1 MAPQNSLPGSV
12 DVINQ
17 KTGDVV
23 AQYAKGSD
31 RIVNLTDTSI
41 VRVNASQESVNF
53 FEREGN
59 DLIVHMKDGS
69 TVRYNSFFTVDG
81 EGLHSEM
88 IFEDELGTHQAA
100 FPYAAAAGPA
110 AAETIVPAF
119 SDVSLGSLVGAGASG
134 FSALAA
140 LGGLAAVGG
149 IVGVAAAANNSGGG
163 GSNNN
168 NNGGGDN
175 GSGGG
180 DNGNGGGDNGGG
192 DNGGGETPA
201 TPTLRIN
208 AIASDNII
216 NLAESTEP
224 QLLSGVTEAVNAGST
239 VTISAIG
246 KTWTTTVQEDGSWN
260 VLLMPEDISA
270 FGQGFHVLRFA
281 LFSSSGAVATAD
293 SQIMISTTPPVLELT
308 QFTPGDILDQ
318 DQHVADKIVRGY
330 VGAEDAGSTIF
341 VTLNN
346 RTYTAIANAEGQ
358 WELVIPAAD
367 MALLEDRQ
375 SYTLLYRAVDI
386 AGNVSEE
393 TRAFSTNF
401 NTPDITINPV
411 ATDNIINSAEILITQ
426 VLSGQTYNIPP
437 GQLVTITLN
446 GKTYYAEVM
455 GDGSWKTSIPSGDL
469 GLLPQGD
476 SALTV
481 SVNDADGNAIVRSVP
496 INVDTSLTG
505 VAIAILSTD
514 DYLNASEAE
523 NPLEVRGVTTVF
535 GEGVTIYVTVN
546 GINYPV
552 TSIDASGR
560 WSVTIPSEDLLRLED
575 GANVITATVVLN
587 DESAQDSRTLN
598 VQVHRLPDPVMDA
611 PFGDGYL
618 NAAEKGVDQ
627 VLSGNTGVTS
637 IGQRVT
643 VQVAGKTYQATV
655 DNDGTWKVTI
665 PAGDLQNIPDG
676 LVTVTVNA
684 SDAAGNNTPL
694 TETAIVDTQFP
705 ALSLLPL
712 TNDGKLNGAE
722 LGQDQVLRGVSGV
735 SEQGQTV
742 VITLNGKT
750 YTTVV
755 GSDGNWQ
762 LLLPAADLSALQTGS
777 YPLNVTLTDAAGN
790 RTTVTQPISVKT
802 SGVEIGVQALTD
814 GNSLDAA
821 EIKVD
826 QILRGTSNAEEG
838 SVVTV
843 ILNGVRYEGVTD
855 IQGNWQVTL
864 PAVELQKLGDG
875 GQTLTVSVTDGFG
888 QSSTIES
895 PFSVDTT
902 SDAVAINIIASDDYL
917 NASEAADGLTIRGN
931 SAGLPAGTIVTVT
944 LNGVNYAATIQ
955 TDGSWQTTVDPA
967 ALQALADGTQT
978 VTATVSTSGGTLLDS
993 HNFTVA
999 INTLP
1004 SVSVDPAFVDNIV
1017 SLAESGQSQTL
1028 TGNTNVVGAGQKV
1041 VAILNGQQYS
1051 GVVNAD
1057 GSWSLTLPQGAMEL
1071 LAEGPGS
1078 LTVVATDVAGN
1089 SANSTVNFTVDK
1101 TPPTLSV
1108 TPINGTD
1115 VLNGNNIAAGITLS
1129 GTTSGDAA
1137 SVVITLNGKSYPAT
1151 LTNGSWSVNLDN
1163 AALSGLANGASSW
1176 TVTATDSAGNVTTTI
1191 RTVSVDTVAPNVVM
1205 DPVARDNIIDLA
1217 EQNTGFSLTGR
1228 TVPAEPGATVSV
1240 TLNGQTLTGVVGGDG
1255 LWTIPVAPSVIS
1267 GLANG
1272 TYPISVTVTDS
1283 AGNASKPVS
1292 STFNVDTTASAISI
1306 NPVDGDNRISAA
1318 DIADGLTISGT
1329 SVRIPEGNTITV
1341 TLNGVQYTATVTAGG
1356 SWQLTVPNADAAA
1369 IADGTVT
1376 LTVTGVD
1383 ENNAVVSNELPF
1395 TLITHVLPQPV
1406 VNAPFGDGVVNAQEA
1421 AAGGNLAGNTGVV
1434 GAGQSVTITL
1444 DNGTPL
1450 TAQVDANGNWTLPL
1464 TPAQLGALTQGPHT
1478 VTVTATDAAGNT
1490 VSSSAPMTVDTVLPT
1505 FAIND
1510 VTADNII
1517 NSAEAA
1523 GAVTISGTGDYDAQS
1538 AQTVIVLVNGQN
1550 YDAIILP
1557 DGTWSVVLPAG
1568 ALAGVPDGPVA
1579 VRVTVTDA
1587 AGNSSTQTET
1597 FTLDASPV
1605 NAPQVQ
1611 IDKVA
1616 GDDFINRAEAN
1627 GQSGV
1632 TISGSSQN
1640 VEEGQTLTVTLNGK
1654 NYTATVNAEGRW
1666 SVTVPPADLAQVP
1679 DGRQAISVTVNDVA
1693 GNSTISSHNVTFAA
1707 QPASQP
1713 TITLNTVA
1721 QDDVI
1726 NALERGQ
1733 PLNISG
1739 SSTSLAAG
1747 TVITVLFNDK
1757 TYTGSVNSSGNWTI
1771 TVPQADMQALEETT
1785 NGTPYPISAS
1795 AVDAALNPASA
1806 SSSVTVDLSAPTLA
1820 VDVANSF
1827 LSDGNINIADAAVD
1841 QTMSGTGTPGETV
1854 TLTLNGTT
1862 LSALVN
1868 EQGAWSM
1875 VIPAGSLQALPQGT
1889 SQITFV
1895 TTDAAG
1901 NSNPQPI
1908 NINVKTVD
1916 GPTMTLDPMFGN
1928 NIVSISEAAS
1938 DSTLSGS
1945 VSGLANGTQ
1954 VVVTINGEEY
1964 IGEVNEGAWS
1974 VVIPSGSLD
1983 TSGQYTV
1990 TVTGVDAFDNP
2001 ATVNGNLDVVLTRPT
2016 ATVTE
2021 PLFGDDNILGQ
2032 AEANAGVQLTGST
2045 GQAGPGQSVS
2055 IILDNGQQFTGAV
2068 DNNGNWIVSLTPAQ
2082 LIAITDGTHD
2092 VQISVTDRAGNT
2104 AVSDPVSV
2112 EIRTD
2117 PLPAPQLAPLFTDGI
2132 LSATEAAGTQTLS
2145 GQLNL
2150 DPLRVAS
2157 VTVSINNG
2165 APLAATINADGTW
2178 TLNVDSATLQAL
2190 PDGVLPVTV
2199 TVTDTAG
2206 NQATGQGSF
2215 EAIINALPQANYV
2228 TPFGDFTINSAE
2240 TGSDQ
2245 FITGNTGVPGTGQT
2259 VTVVLGTQTY
2269 TGTVNEN
2276 GDWTVTV
2283 PQGDLAALS
2292 DNDSLPFS
2300 VTVSDRAGNTTTTD
2314 AQQTPD
2320 VTVHTAL
2327 PAPTVTNPFGD
2338 GIVNISEAAG
2348 EVTLAG
2354 LTGATGPNQY
2364 VTVKIDVDGVT
2375 YTANV
2380 DASGNWSVVLP
2391 AGTLQSLAPGEHEIS
2406 IYAEDQYG
2414 NSNSNT
2420 STVEYQV
2427 ALTPPSVTITAPVF
2441 ADGYVSA
2448 AEAAAGTTL
2457 SGTFST
2463 SYPANAQVKVTIGD
2477 RTFDATVNGTQWT
2490 LTMDADDWSTITARG
2505 QQSVTVSVTDG
2516 AQNVGTASI
2525 TTTLLLDPPT
2535 VSVTAPFAGDN
2546 LLDFAESQT
2555 SQAIGGTSTG
2565 LATGDTVRVT
2575 FAGGNVFET
2584 TVQADGS
2591 WELVLT
2597 PGELAQLQAGAI
2609 TVEGI
2614 DKAGN
2619 VGTASNGGTLTI
2631 DLTPPQYSVNMD
2643 LVAGDNYVNATEFSS
2658 GTLQLSGQAFN
2669 LNGTTLTI
2677 LNGQTTLGTAT
2688 VNADGSWTL
2697 DVPRTAL
2704 PDGNYTL
2711 TVQSDTQASAT
2722 ASQTVVV
2729 DTVAPTLAMAQFTS
2743 DDVINS
2749 SEKAV
2754 AQTISGTS
2762 DANGSQVT
2770 VTLNGKT
2777 YTALVANGA
2786 WSVDVP
2792 PSDMAALED
2801 GNYTITATLSDA
2813 AGNAKDVSQNFTVDA
2828 SSPLLEVDALGV
2840 PAVLNSVNAVSGVV
2854 LQGQGEPGNSV
2865 TIQLGPLSWTGTVDQ
2880 QGNWSHTFPQLDLT
2894 TLTDGPQVVT
2904 ISSTDAAGNTSS
2916 NNLSLNVALNKGL
2929 GVAIDQ
2935 VFNDGILNVAES
2947 LVTQLLT
2954 GKVSGDYRGAK
2965 VSLTVIG
2972 TDFTINDLAVAPDG
2986 SYSFSLPPSLWQ
2998 GLITDTLQLQVSV
3011 VDANGNTRY
3020 ETVDVG
3026 LALTDLPVVNDV
3038 VIAGDNVINLV
3049 ESTAAQTLSG
3059 TVSNVANVTSVV
3071 VNFGGRAINATVDA
3085 LGNWSAALPAELLS
3099 TLPDGTAT
3107 ANVTVTDKF
3116 GNVIKSDAS
3125 FNVVSHNLPAI
3136 SLDPLFGDGVLS
3148 IPELASGLLSG
3159 TATNL
3164 AGRALTI
3171 KIGDATA
3178 FTTNVDNSGRWS
3190 VNLPDAVK
3198 AALQGLGSGT
3208 QTVTITATDQYGNQA
3223 SQSAGL
3229 KVNLVAPV
3237 LNNVT
3242 LFGDGLL
3249 NVADSLVN
3257 QTISGVASS
3266 APIGSTVQVAIGAKV
3281 FSGVVNADGTF
3292 AIALTPTDLAGLADG
3307 TFTPSITLLT
3317 PDGNSSTTAG
3327 SQVIIGVKNVPT
3339 VAITSLFGNDGFL
3352 NQSEALAAQTISGT
3366 VTGLTSGQVTV
3377 NVGGTAYQVPVTDGR
3392 WSLALS
3398 AGALASIADGT
3409 LSVTATVTD
3418 AVGNT
3423 ATGSQLV
3430 NAIVQAVPSIGINTL
3445 FGNGTL
3451 DLNDLLS
3458 NPILSGTSSNLA
3470 AGTQITVKVGLLSY
3484 TTTVGANGQWQ
3495 LAIPAVSLQNLQ
3507 DGNNAL
3513 QVSASATD
3521 AAGNIANVVQSAS
3534 VAIQALPTVAIT
3546 SLFGDGALSLADITT
3561 AQVISG
3567 TSQNAVGSQLTVT
3580 VGGKNYLTTVASN
3593 GSWSVTVPKVDL
3605 SALADGTQAVSVAV
3619 TNAAGKVA
3627 NITSPLDVITHNLP
3641 TISLSSLFGND
3652 GYLNISE
3659 AANGQVIGGK
3669 IGGVVS
3675 GSKVVVTVGGTA
3687 INATVDANGN
3697 WTATVNKTLLQ
3708 GLSSGAAKVGIS
3720 VTDRVGNT
3728 TATEADVQVKLTQPT
3743 LSTNPITNLT
3753 SVLGN
3758 VLLGLV
3764 GSAKLTISGAST
3776 NLNQGAIVHVNL
3788 LNLAMATA
3796 IVGADGKWSTQLDV
3810 GLDLAKI
3817 LSLNTVVNLY
3827 TADMAGNLAYLNVG
3841 LNGSN
3846 PTTTPP
3852 AGTSASLM
3860 AEANSFSLLAAS
3872 ASEESD
3878 STSSDSL
3885 NTQHTATVE
3894 TARQPE
3900 TETAAAATA
3909 SDENYTIGG
3918 LSIDLADG
3926 TSESGESVEGSSGN
3940 DTIHL
3945 SSLGFVQIDGGAG
3958 TDTLLLDGANL
3969 LLNLIELGSKVS
3981 NIEIIDLGKSGS
3993 NSVTLDV
4000 NEALSITD
4008 KPEDDLLIKG
4018 SIGDEINLKH
4028 GISDTWAISGQ
4039 RDVDGIQFDVYHNS
4053 SQANTL
4059 SDVLIQHGLHVNM
4072 V

>member
-31 RIVNLTDTSI
+31 RVVNLTDTSI

-163 GSNNN
+163 SNNN

-192 DNGGGETPA
+192 DNGGGETPV

-216 NLAESTEP
+216 NLAESNEP

-239 VTISAIG
+239 VTISANG
-246 KTWTTTVQEDGSWN
+246 QTWTTTVQEDGSWN

-281 LFSSSGAVATAD
+281 LFSFSGAVATAD
-293 SQIMISTTPPVLELT
+293 SEIMISTTPPVLELT
-308 QFTPGDILDQ
+308 PFTPGDILDQ

-341 VTLNN
+341 VTLND

-496 INVDTSLTG
+496 INVDTTLTG

-546 GINYPV
+546 GINYTV

-665 PAGDLQNIPDG
+665 PAGDLQTIPDG

-684 SDAAGNNTPL
+684 SDAAGNTTPL

-722 LGQDQVLRGVSGV
+722 LGQDQILSGVSGV

-742 VITLNGKT
+742 AITLNGKT

-762 LLLPAADLSALQTGS
+762 LPLPAADLSALQTGS
-777 YPLNVTLTDAAGN
+777 YPLTVTLTDAAGN

-802 SGVEIGVQALTD
+802 GGVEIGVQALTD

-875 GQTLTVSVTDGFG
+875 GQTLTVSVTDVFG

-931 SAGLPAGTIVTVT
+931 SAGLPAGTVVTVT

-955 TDGSWQTTVDPA
+955 TDGSWQTAVDPA
-967 ALQALADGTQT
+967 ALQALTDGTQT
-978 VTATVSTSGGTLLDS
+978 VTATVSTSGGTLIDS
-993 HNFTVA
+993 HDFTVA

-1004 SVSVDPAFVDNIV
+1004 NVTVDPAFIDNVVNI
-1017 SLAESGQSQTL
+1017 AEATQSQTL
-1028 TGNTNVVGAGQKV
+1028 TGSTNISGAGQTV
-1041 VAILNGQQYS
+1041 VATLNGQRFS
-1051 GVVNAD
+1051 GVVNLD
-1057 GSWSLTLPQGAMEL
+1057 GSWSITLPQGAMDL

-1078 LTVVATDVAGN
+1078 LSVVATDMAGN
-1089 SANSTVNFTVDK
+1089 SASSIVNFSVDK
-1101 TPPTLSV
+1101 TPPSLSV

-1115 VLNGNNIAAGITLS
+1115 VLNGNNIANGVTLS

-1151 LTNGSWSVNLDN
+1151 ITNGSWSVNLDN
-1163 AALSGLANGASSW
+1163 AALGGLANGASSW
-1176 TVTATDSAGNVTTTI
+1176 IVTATDNAGNVTTAI
-1191 RTVSVDTVAPNVVM
+1191 RTVSVDTTAPNVVM

-1217 EQNTGFSLTGR
+1217 EQNAGFSLSGR
-1228 TVPAEPGATVSV
+1228 TVPAEPGATVAV

-1255 LWTIPVAPSVIS
+1255 FWTIPVAPSVINS
-1267 GLANG
+1267 LTNG

-1283 AGNASKPVS
+1283 AGNASQPVS
-1292 STFNVDTTASAISI
+1292 STFTVDTTASAIAI
-1306 NPVDGDNRISAA
+1306 NPVDGDNRVSAA

-1421 AAGGNLAGNTGVV
+1421 AAGGNLAGNTGIA
-1434 GAGQSVTITL
+1434 GAGQSVTISI

-1464 TPAQLGALTQGPHT
+1464 TPAQLGALTQGSHT

-1505 FAIND
+1505 FTIDD

-1523 GAVTISGTGDYDAQS
+1523 GAVTITGTGVYDAQS

-1550 YDAIILP
+1550 YDAIIQP

-1568 ALAGVPDGPVA
+1568 ALTGVPDGPVA

-1587 AGNSSTQTET
+1587 AGNSSTQTDT
-1597 FTLDASPV
+1597 FTLDASPA

-1627 GQSGV
+1627 GLSGV
-1632 TISGSSQN
+1632 TISGTSQN
-1640 VEEGQTLTVTLNGK
+1640 VEAGQTLTVTLNGK
-1654 NYTATVNAEGRW
+1654 NYPATINGDGRW
-1666 SVTVPPADLAQVP
+1666 SVTVPSGDLAQVP

-1713 TITLNTVA
+1713 TITLNPVA
-1721 QDDVI
+1721 QDEVI
-1726 NALERGQ
+1726 NALEHGQ

-1771 TVPQADMQALEETT
+1771 TVPQADMQALQETE
-1785 NGTPYPISAS
+1785 NGTPYVVSAS

-1841 QTMSGTGTPGETV
+1841 QTVRGTGTPGETV

-1875 VIPAGSLQALPQGT
+1875 VIPAGSLQALPQGP

-1901 NSNPQPI
+1901 NSNPRI
-1908 NINVKTVD
+1908 VDINVKTVD
-1916 GPTMTLDPMFGN
+1916 GPTLALDPMFGN
-1928 NIVSISEAAS
+1928 NIVNISEAAS
-1938 DSTLSGS
+1938 ESTLSGS
-1945 VSGLANGTQ
+1945 ASGLANGTP
-1954 VVVTINGEEY
+1954 VVVTINGKEY
-1964 IGEVNEGAWS
+1964 IGEVNDGAWS
-1974 VVIPSGSLD
+1974 AVIPQGSLN

-1990 TVTGVDAFDNP
+1990 TVTGADAFGNP

-2016 ATVTE
+2016 ATITE

-2045 GQAGPGQSVS
+2045 GQVGPGQSVS
-2055 IILDNGQQFTGAV
+2055 IILDNAEEFTGAV
-2068 DNNGNWIVSLTPAQ
+2068 DNNGNWLVSLTPEQ
-2082 LIAITDGTHD
+2082 LIAITDGTHN

-2117 PLPAPQLAPLFTDGI
+2117 PLPEPQLAPLFTDGI
-2132 LSATEAAGTQTLS
+2132 LSATEAAGSQTLS

-2150 DPLRVAS
+2150 DPSRVAS

-2165 APLAATINADGTW
+2165 TPLAATVNADGTW

-2199 TVTDTAG
+2199 TVTDTAD

-2240 TGSDQ
+2240 TKSDQ
-2245 FITGNTGVPGTGQT
+2245 LITGNTGVTGTGQT
-2259 VTVVLGTQTY
+2259 VSVVLGTKTY

-2283 PQGDLAALS
+2283 PQLDLAALS
-2292 DNDSLPFS
+2292 DNDSLAFS
-2300 VTVSDRAGNTTTTD
+2300 VTVRDRAGNTATTD

-2320 VTVHTAL
+2320 VAVHTTV

-2338 GIVNISEAAG
+2338 GIVNISEAAS
-2348 EVTLAG
+2348 EVTLTG

-2391 AGTLQSLAPGEHEIS
+2391 AGTLQSLAPGAHQIA

-2414 NSNSNT
+2414 NSNT
-2420 STVEYQV
+2420 STVDYQV

-2477 RTFDATVNGTQWT
+2477 QTFNATVNGNQW
-2490 LTMDADDWSTITARG
+2490 M
-2505 QQSVTVSVTDG
+2505 
-2516 AQNVGTASI
+2516 
-2525 TTTLLLDPPT
+2525 
-2535 VSVTAPFAGDN
+2535 
-2546 LLDFAESQT
+2546 
-2555 SQAIGGTSTG
+2555 
-2565 LATGDTVRVT
+2565 
-2575 FAGGNVFET
+2575 
-2584 TVQADGS
+2584 
-2591 WELVLT
+2591 
-2597 PGELAQLQAGAI
+2597 
-2609 TVEGI
+2609 
-2614 DKAGN
+2614 
-2619 VGTASNGGTLTI
+2619 
-2631 DLTPPQYSVNMD
+2631 
-2643 LVAGDNYVNATEFSS
+2643 
-2658 GTLQLSGQAFN
+2658 
-2669 LNGTTLTI
+2669 
-2677 LNGQTTLGTAT
+2677 
-2688 VNADGSWTL
+2688 
-2697 DVPRTAL
+2697 
-2704 PDGNYTL
+2704 
-2711 TVQSDTQASAT
+2711 
-2722 ASQTVVV
+2722 
-2729 DTVAPTLAMAQFTS
+2729 
-2743 DDVINS
+2743 
-2749 SEKAV
+2749 
-2754 AQTISGTS
+2754 
-2762 DANGSQVT
+2762 
-2770 VTLNGKT
+2770 
-2777 YTALVANGA
+2777 
-2786 WSVDVP
+2786 
-2792 PSDMAALED
+2792 
-2801 GNYTITATLSDA
+2801 
-2813 AGNAKDVSQNFTVDA
+2813 
-2828 SSPLLEVDALGV
+2828 
-2840 PAVLNSVNAVSGVV
+2840 
-2854 LQGQGEPGNSV
+2854 
-2865 TIQLGPLSWTGTVDQ
+2865 
-2880 QGNWSHTFPQLDLT
+2880 LT
-2894 TLTDGPQVVT
+2894 TG
-2904 ISSTDAAGNTSS
+2904 
-2916 NNLSLNVALNKGL
+2916 
-2929 GVAIDQ
+2929 
-2935 VFNDGILNVAES
+2935 
-2947 LVTQLLT
+2947 
-2954 GKVSGDYRGAK
+2954 
-2965 VSLTVIG
+2965 
-2972 TDFTINDLAVAPDG
+2972 
-2986 SYSFSLPPSLWQ
+2986 
-2998 GLITDTLQLQVSV
+2998 
-3011 VDANGNTRY
+3011 
-3020 ETVDVG
+3020 
-3026 LALTDLPVVNDV
+3026 
-3038 VIAGDNVINLV
+3038 
-3049 ESTAAQTLSG
+3049 
-3059 TVSNVANVTSVV
+3059 
-3071 VNFGGRAINATVDA
+3071 
-3085 LGNWSAALPAELLS
+3085 AALPRAVS
-3099 TLPDGTAT
+3099 R
-3107 ANVTVTDKF
+3107 
-3116 GNVIKSDAS
+3116 AS
-3125 FNVVSHNLPAI
+3125 PSASRMARKTSELPA
-3136 SLDPLFGDGVLS
+3136 SPPRCCS
-3148 IPELASGLLSG
+3148 I
-3159 TATNL
+3159 
-3164 AGRALTI
+3164 R
-3171 KIGDATA
+3171 
-3178 FTTNVDNSGRWS
+3178 RR
-3190 VNLPDAVK
+3190 
-3198 AALQGLGSGT
+3198 
-3208 QTVTITATDQYGNQA
+3208 
-3223 SQSAGL
+3223 SA
-3229 KVNLVAPV
+3229 
-3237 LNNVT
+3237 
-3242 LFGDGLL
+3242 
-3249 NVADSLVN
+3249 
-3257 QTISGVASS
+3257 
-3266 APIGSTVQVAIGAKV
+3266 
-3281 FSGVVNADGTF
+3281 
-3292 AIALTPTDLAGLADG
+3292 
-3307 TFTPSITLLT
+3307 
-3317 PDGNSSTTAG
+3317 
-3327 SQVIIGVKNVPT
+3327 
-3339 VAITSLFGNDGFL
+3339 
-3352 NQSEALAAQTISGT
+3352 
-3366 VTGLTSGQVTV
+3366 
-3377 NVGGTAYQVPVTDGR
+3377 
-3392 WSLALS
+3392 
-3398 AGALASIADGT
+3398 
-3409 LSVTATVTD
+3409 
-3418 AVGNT
+3418 
-3423 ATGSQLV
+3423 
-3430 NAIVQAVPSIGINTL
+3430 
-3445 FGNGTL
+3445 
-3451 DLNDLLS
+3451 
-3458 NPILSGTSSNLA
+3458 
-3470 AGTQITVKVGLLSY
+3470 
-3484 TTTVGANGQWQ
+3484 
-3495 LAIPAVSLQNLQ
+3495 
-3507 DGNNAL
+3507 
-3513 QVSASATD
+3513 
-3521 AAGNIANVVQSAS
+3521 
-3534 VAIQALPTVAIT
+3534 
-3546 SLFGDGALSLADITT
+3546 
-3561 AQVISG
+3561 
-3567 TSQNAVGSQLTVT
+3567 
-3580 VGGKNYLTTVASN
+3580 
-3593 GSWSVTVPKVDL
+3593 
-3605 SALADGTQAVSVAV
+3605 
-3619 TNAAGKVA
+3619 
-3627 NITSPLDVITHNLP
+3627 
-3641 TISLSSLFGND
+3641 
-3652 GYLNISE
+3652 
-3659 AANGQVIGGK
+3659 
-3669 IGGVVS
+3669 
-3675 GSKVVVTVGGTA
+3675 
-3687 INATVDANGN
+3687 
-3697 WTATVNKTLLQ
+3697 
-3708 GLSSGAAKVGIS
+3708 
-3720 VTDRVGNT
+3720 
-3728 TATEADVQVKLTQPT
+3728 
-3743 LSTNPITNLT
+3743 
-3753 SVLGN
+3753 
-3758 VLLGLV
+3758 
-3764 GSAKLTISGAST
+3764 
-3776 NLNQGAIVHVNL
+3776 
-3788 LNLAMATA
+3788 
-3796 IVGADGKWSTQLDV
+3796 
-3810 GLDLAKI
+3810 
-3817 LSLNTVVNLY
+3817 
-3827 TADMAGNLAYLNVG
+3827 
-3841 LNGSN
+3841 
-3846 PTTTPP
+3846 
-3852 AGTSASLM
+3852 
-3860 AEANSFSLLAAS
+3860 
-3872 ASEESD
+3872 
-3878 STSSDSL
+3878 
-3885 NTQHTATVE
+3885 
-3894 TARQPE
+3894 
-3900 TETAAAATA
+3900 
-3909 SDENYTIGG
+3909 
-3918 LSIDLADG
+3918 
-3926 TSESGESVEGSSGN
+3926 
-3940 DTIHL
+3940 
-3945 SSLGFVQIDGGAG
+3945 
-3958 TDTLLLDGANL
+3958 
-3969 LLNLIELGSKVS
+3969 
-3981 NIEIIDLGKSGS
+3981 
-3993 NSVTLDV
+3993 
-4000 NEALSITD
+4000 
-4008 KPEDDLLIKG
+4008 
-4018 SIGDEINLKH
+4018 
-4028 GISDTWAISGQ
+4028 
-4039 RDVDGIQFDVYHNS
+4039 
-4053 SQANTL
+4053 
-4059 SDVLIQHGLHVNM
+4059 
-4072 V
+4072 

>member
-1 MAPQNSLPGSV
+1 M
-12 DVINQ
+12 
-17 KTGDVV
+17 
-23 AQYAKGSD
+23 
-31 RIVNLTDTSI
+31 
-41 VRVNASQESVNF
+41 
-53 FEREGN
+53 
-59 DLIVHMKDGS
+59 
-69 TVRYNSFFTVDG
+69 
-81 EGLHSEM
+81 
-88 IFEDELGTHQAA
+88 
-100 FPYAAAAGPA
+100 
-110 AAETIVPAF
+110 
-119 SDVSLGSLVGAGASG
+119 
-134 FSALAA
+134 
-140 LGGLAAVGG
+140 
-149 IVGVAAAANNSGGG
+149 
-163 GSNNN
+163 
-168 NNGGGDN
+168 
-175 GSGGG
+175 
-180 DNGNGGGDNGGG
+180 
-192 DNGGGETPA
+192 
-201 TPTLRIN
+201 
-208 AIASDNII
+208 
-216 NLAESTEP
+216 
-224 QLLSGVTEAVNAGST
+224 
-239 VTISAIG
+239 
-246 KTWTTTVQEDGSWN
+246 
-260 VLLMPEDISA
+260 
-270 FGQGFHVLRFA
+270 
-281 LFSSSGAVATAD
+281 
-293 SQIMISTTPPVLELT
+293 
-308 QFTPGDILDQ
+308 
-318 DQHVADKIVRGY
+318 
-330 VGAEDAGSTIF
+330 
-341 VTLNN
+341 
-346 RTYTAIANAEGQ
+346 
-358 WELVIPAAD
+358 
-367 MALLEDRQ
+367 
-375 SYTLLYRAVDI
+375 
-386 AGNVSEE
+386 
-393 TRAFSTNF
+393 
-401 NTPDITINPV
+401 
-411 ATDNIINSAEILITQ
+411 
-426 VLSGQTYNIPP
+426 
-437 GQLVTITLN
+437 
-446 GKTYYAEVM
+446 
-455 GDGSWKTSIPSGDL
+455 
-469 GLLPQGD
+469 
-476 SALTV
+476 
-481 SVNDADGNAIVRSVP
+481 
-496 INVDTSLTG
+496 
-505 VAIAILSTD
+505 
-514 DYLNASEAE
+514 
-523 NPLEVRGVTTVF
+523 
-535 GEGVTIYVTVN
+535 
-546 GINYPV
+546 
-552 TSIDASGR
+552 
-560 WSVTIPSEDLLRLED
+560 
-575 GANVITATVVLN
+575 
-587 DESAQDSRTLN
+587 
-598 VQVHRLPDPVMDA
+598 
-611 PFGDGYL
+611 
-618 NAAEKGVDQ
+618 
-627 VLSGNTGVTS
+627 
-637 IGQRVT
+637 
-643 VQVAGKTYQATV
+643 
-655 DNDGTWKVTI
+655 
-665 PAGDLQNIPDG
+665 
-676 LVTVTVNA
+676 
-684 SDAAGNNTPL
+684 
-694 TETAIVDTQFP
+694 
-705 ALSLLPL
+705 
-712 TNDGKLNGAE
+712 
-722 LGQDQVLRGVSGV
+722 
-735 SEQGQTV
+735 
-742 VITLNGKT
+742 
-750 YTTVV
+750 
-755 GSDGNWQ
+755 
-762 LLLPAADLSALQTGS
+762 
-777 YPLNVTLTDAAGN
+777 
-790 RTTVTQPISVKT
+790 
-802 SGVEIGVQALTD
+802 
-814 GNSLDAA
+814 
-821 EIKVD
+821 
-826 QILRGTSNAEEG
+826 
-838 SVVTV
+838 
-843 ILNGVRYEGVTD
+843 
-855 IQGNWQVTL
+855 
-864 PAVELQKLGDG
+864 
-875 GQTLTVSVTDGFG
+875 
-888 QSSTIES
+888 
-895 PFSVDTT
+895 
-902 SDAVAINIIASDDYL
+902 
-917 NASEAADGLTIRGN
+917 
-931 SAGLPAGTIVTVT
+931 
-944 LNGVNYAATIQ
+944 
-955 TDGSWQTTVDPA
+955 
-967 ALQALADGTQT
+967 
-978 VTATVSTSGGTLLDS
+978 
-993 HNFTVA
+993 
-999 INTLP
+999 
-1004 SVSVDPAFVDNIV
+1004 
-1017 SLAESGQSQTL
+1017 
-1028 TGNTNVVGAGQKV
+1028 
-1041 VAILNGQQYS
+1041 
-1051 GVVNAD
+1051 
-1057 GSWSLTLPQGAMEL
+1057 
-1071 LAEGPGS
+1071 
-1078 LTVVATDVAGN
+1078 
-1089 SANSTVNFTVDK
+1089 
-1101 TPPTLSV
+1101 
-1108 TPINGTD
+1108 
-1115 VLNGNNIAAGITLS
+1115 
-1129 GTTSGDAA
+1129 
-1137 SVVITLNGKSYPAT
+1137 
-1151 LTNGSWSVNLDN
+1151 
-1163 AALSGLANGASSW
+1163 
-1176 TVTATDSAGNVTTTI
+1176 
-1191 RTVSVDTVAPNVVM
+1191 
-1205 DPVARDNIIDLA
+1205 
-1217 EQNTGFSLTGR
+1217 
-1228 TVPAEPGATVSV
+1228 
-1240 TLNGQTLTGVVGGDG
+1240 
-1255 LWTIPVAPSVIS
+1255 
-1267 GLANG
+1267 
-1272 TYPISVTVTDS
+1272 
-1283 AGNASKPVS
+1283 
-1292 STFNVDTTASAISI
+1292 
-1306 NPVDGDNRISAA
+1306 
-1318 DIADGLTISGT
+1318 
-1329 SVRIPEGNTITV
+1329 
-1341 TLNGVQYTATVTAGG
+1341 
-1356 SWQLTVPNADAAA
+1356 
-1369 IADGTVT
+1369 
-1376 LTVTGVD
+1376 
-1383 ENNAVVSNELPF
+1383 
-1395 TLITHVLPQPV
+1395 
-1406 VNAPFGDGVVNAQEA
+1406 
-1421 AAGGNLAGNTGVV
+1421 
-1434 GAGQSVTITL
+1434 
-1444 DNGTPL
+1444 
-1450 TAQVDANGNWTLPL
+1450 
-1464 TPAQLGALTQGPHT
+1464 
-1478 VTVTATDAAGNT
+1478 
-1490 VSSSAPMTVDTVLPT
+1490 
-1505 FAIND
+1505 
-1510 VTADNII
+1510 
-1517 NSAEAA
+1517 
-1523 GAVTISGTGDYDAQS
+1523 
-1538 AQTVIVLVNGQN
+1538 
-1550 YDAIILP
+1550 
-1557 DGTWSVVLPAG
+1557 
-1568 ALAGVPDGPVA
+1568 PDGPVA

-1597 FTLDASPV
+1597 FTLDASPA

-1616 GDDFINRAEAN
+1616 GDDFVNRAEAN

-1640 VEEGQTLTVTLNGK
+1640 VEAGQTLTVTLYGK

-1666 SVTVPPADLAQVP
+1666 SATVPPADLAQVP

-1713 TITLNTVA
+1713 TITLNPVA

-1771 TVPQADMQALEETT
+1771 TVPQADMQALQETA
-1785 NGTPYPISAS
+1785 NGTPYVVSAS

-1806 SSSVTVDLSAPTLA
+1806 SSSVTGDLSAPTLA

-1827 LSDGNINIADAAVD
+1827 LSDGNISIAEAAVD
-1841 QTMSGTGTPGETV
+1841 QTVSGTGTPGETI
-1854 TLTLNGTT
+1854 TLTLNGAT

-1901 NSNPQPI
+1901 NSNPQPV

-1945 VSGLANGTQ
+1945 ASGLANGTP

-1964 IGEVNEGAWS
+1964 TGEVNDGSWS

-1990 TVTGVDAFDNP
+1990 TVTGVDAFGNP

-2045 GQAGPGQSVS
+2045 GQSGPGQTVS

-2117 PLPAPQLAPLFTDGI
+2117 PLPEPQLAPLFTDGI
-2132 LSATEAAGTQTLS
+2132 LSATEAAGTQTFS

-2150 DPLRVAS
+2150 DPSRVAS

-2178 TLNVDSATLQAL
+2178 SLNVDSATLQAL

-2199 TVTDTAG
+2199 TVTDTAD

-2240 TGSDQ
+2240 TKSDQ
-2245 FITGNTGVPGTGQT
+2245 LITGNTGVIGTGQT
-2259 VTVVLGTQTY
+2259 VSVVLGTKTY

-2283 PQGDLAALS
+2283 PQADLAALS

-2300 VTVSDRAGNTTTTD
+2300 VTVSDRAGNTATTD

-2338 GIVNISEAAG
+2338 SIVNISEAAG

-2380 DASGNWSVVLP
+2380 DANGNWSVVLP
-2391 AGTLQSLAPGEHEIS
+2391 AGTLQSLAPGAHEIS

-2414 NSNSNT
+2414 NSNIT
-2420 STVEYQV
+2420 PVPYQV

-2619 VGTASNGGTLTI
+2619 VGTASNGGTLSI
-2631 DLTPPQYSVNMD
+2631 NLTPPTYSVNMD

-2658 GTLQLSGQAFN
+2658 GTLRLSGQAFN

-2777 YTALVANGA
+2777 YTALVANGT

-2792 PSDMAALED
+2792 QSDMAALGD
-2801 GNYTITATLSDA
+2801 GSYTITATLSDA
-2813 AGNAKDVSQNFTVDA
+2813 AGNATNATQEFTVDA
-2828 SSPLLEVDALGV
+2828 SSPLLAVDALGV
-2840 PAVLNSVNAVSGVV
+2840 PAVLNSVNAASGVV

-3049 ESTAAQTLSG
+3049 ESTVAQTLSG

-3071 VNFGGRAINATVDA
+3071 VNFGGQAINATVDA

-3136 SLDPLFGDGVLS
+3136 SLDPLFGDG
-3148 IPELASGLLSG
+3148 
-3159 TATNL
+3159 
-3164 AGRALTI
+3164 
-3171 KIGDATA
+3171 
-3178 FTTNVDNSGRWS
+3178 
-3190 VNLPDAVK
+3190 
-3198 AALQGLGSGT
+3198 
-3208 QTVTITATDQYGNQA
+3208 
-3223 SQSAGL
+3223 
-3229 KVNLVAPV
+3229 
-3237 LNNVT
+3237 
-3242 LFGDGLL
+3242 LL

-3257 QTISGVASS
+3257 QTISGAASG

-3281 FSGVVNADGTF
+3281 FNGVVNADGTF

-3641 TISLSSLFGND
+3641 TITLSSLFGND

-3827 TADMAGNLAYLNVG
+3827 TADVAGNLAYLNVG

-3860 AEANSFSLLAAS
+3860 AEANTFSLLAAS

-3878 STSSDSL
+3878 STTSSDSL
-3885 NTQHTATVE
+3885 NAQHTATVE
-3894 TARQPE
+3894 TAHQPE
-3900 TETAAAATA
+3900 KETAAAATA
-3909 SDENYTIGG
+3909 SDESYTIGG

-3926 TSESGESVEGSSGN
+3926 TSESGASVEGSSGN

-3958 TDTLLLDGANL
+3958 TDTLVLDGANL

-3981 NIEIIDLGKSGS
+3981 NIEVIDLGKSGS

-4028 GISDTWAISGQ
+4028 GVSDTWAISGQ